1 MFVRDRSGLQN
12 GLIVAACLMNSYA
25 YVELKSFLMIDLFG
39 SSDELLLTIAVLIC
53 FLIESPK
60 LDG

>member
-1 MFVRDRSGLQN
+1 M
-12 GLIVAACLMNSYA
+12 AARLMNSYA
-25 YVELKSFLMIDLFG
+25 YVELKSFLMIDLFS
-39 SSDELLLTIAVLIC
+39 SSDELLLAIAVLIC